1 MLERPCLRCL
11 PLPGTAEVGSHVRR
25 SPAALVLKSA
35 VLAIVVAGTIG
46 FVQADKTVTLRVD
59 GQDRQVRSFS
69 RTVGDVL
76 AAQGVSVTD
85 HDVVAPAPGTKLRDG
100 QLVTVRY
107 GRLLRLDVD
116 GSTREVWVTARTV
129 DEALA
134 QLGLRAGGSFVS
146 VSRSASIG
154 RSGLALALRTP
165 KTVSVLADGKR
176 QQLVT
181 TVPTVEALLAEAG
194 VTVGPKDRV
203 SQPMDGLVTDG
214 LVVAVNRVAAKT
226 STRTVAVPFKTVT
239 KDDSS
244 LYKGRSRVSA
254 PGEPGV
260 RTLTYADTYVDG
272 KLTAHKLVSDEV
284 TTAPVDRVV
293 LRGTKALPPPP
304 PPTVSRSYSRSGGS
318 GGGLNWA
325 ALARC
330 ESGGNPRAVNAA
342 GYYGLYQFSLGTWH
356 GLGGSGNPIDASS
369 SEQTYRAQL
378 LYARSGAG
386 SWPTCGRLLYS

>member
-1 MLERPCLRCL
+1 
-11 PLPGTAEVGSHVRR
+11 VRR

-35 VLAIVVAGTIG
+35 VLAVVVAGTIG

-85 HDVVAPAPGTKLRDG
+85 HDVVAPAPGTRLRDG

-134 QLGLRAGGSFVS
+134 QLGLRASGSFVS

-194 VTVGPKDRV
+194 VTVGPKDKV

-214 LVVAVNRVAAKT
+214 LVVEVNRVAAKQSVQSVAIPFT
-226 STRTVAVPFKTVT
+226 TKVQADASMYVGKSTVITA
-239 KDDSS
+239 
-244 LYKGRSRVSA
+244 
-254 PGEPGV
+254 GEPGV
-260 RTLTYADTYVDG
+260 RVLTYADTYVDG
-272 KLTAHKLVSDEV
+272 KLTRHALVSNNV
-284 TTAPVDRVV
+284 SVQPVQQVIAK
-293 LRGTKALPPPP
+293 GTKPLPPPP
-304 PPTVSRSYSRSGGS
+304 PPAPRVSRSSSRSGGAGS
-318 GGGLNWA
+318 GLNWA

-330 ESGGNPRAVNAA
+330 ESGGNPRAVNSA

-356 GLGGSGNPIDASS
+356 GLGGSGNPIDASA